1 MLTLLLTII
10 GVWATTLAFVL
21 ALCRIAAY
29 GSTLGAEPDD
39 PELERESRTGEPPA
53 QAHPAAA

>member
-10 GVWATTLAFVL
+10 GVWAITLAFVV

-39 PELERESRTGEPPA
+39 PELEHERGTSEPPR